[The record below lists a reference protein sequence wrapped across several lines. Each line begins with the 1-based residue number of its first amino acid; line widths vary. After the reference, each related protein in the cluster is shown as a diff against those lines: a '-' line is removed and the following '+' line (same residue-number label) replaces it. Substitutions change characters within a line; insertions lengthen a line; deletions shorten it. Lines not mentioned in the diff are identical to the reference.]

1 MIYSR
6 QQHLCLLHNTASSNS
21 QNSCIILNYILYI
34 SLHSFSCIS
43 STLHIPFKQMYLCT
57 NIYICMFVYMKKRK
71 DCSITI
77 GVLNTY
83 SHKYTKYTNTYKHI
97 KT

>member
-1 MIYSR
+1 
-6 QQHLCLLHNTASSNS
+6 
-21 QNSCIILNYILYI
+21 
-34 SLHSFSCIS
+34 
-43 STLHIPFKQMYLCT
+43 
-57 NIYICMFVYMKKRK
+57 MFVYMKKRK